1 MGMERISSLIV
12 FVIGLLITWQ
22 ASKLRLGGFHK
33 PGPGLF
39 PLILGLILILLSLI
53 LLIQSKGRP
62 GSRSFS
68 FGESPKRIVMVYGS
82 LLAYVAIL
90 EYAGFLLSSF
100 LLIFFLFVVL
110 GEYTVKRAALTA
122 LAATAVAYVLF
133 DVLLKSPL
141 PKSLIGVI

>member
-1 MGMERISSLIV
+1 MCVERISSLVV

-22 ASKLRLGGFHK
+22 ASKLRLGGFRT

-53 LLIQSKGRP
+53 LLIQSRGRL
-62 GSRSFS
+62 GSRPFS
-68 FGESPKRIVMVYGS
+68 FGESPKRVSMVYGS

-110 GEYTVKRAALTA
+110 GEYTLKRAALTA
-122 LAATAVAYVLF
+122 LAATAVAYLLF
-133 DVLLKSPL
+133 DVLMKSPL
-141 PKSLIGVI
+141 PKSLLGVI

>member
-39 PLILGLILILLSLI
+39 PLILGLILILLSLV
-53 LLIQSKGRP
+53 LLLQTRGRP
-62 GSRSFS
+62 GSRRFS
-68 FGESPKRIVMVYGS
+68 LGESPKRILMVYGS

-100 LLIFFLFVVL
+100 FLFFFLFVAL

-133 DVLLKSPL
+133 DVLMKSPL
-141 PKSLIGVI
+141 PKSLLGVI

>member
-1 MGMERISSLIV
+1 MERISSLIA
-12 FVIGLLITWQ
+12 FLIGLLIAWQ
-22 ASKLRLGGFHK
+22 ASKLRMGGFHK

-53 LLIQSKGRP
+53 LLIQSRRP
-62 GSRSFS
+62 GSRPFS
-68 FGESPKRIVMVYGS
+68 FGENPKRISMVCGS

-110 GEYTVKRAALTA
+110 GEYTLKRAALTA
-122 LAATAVAYVLF
+122 LAATAVAYLLF
-133 DVLLKSPL
+133 DVLMKSPL
-141 PKSLIGVI
+141 PKSLLGVI